1 MPPDDRERNFENALA
16 SHLRAGSPAATPSNP
31 CADSEMLAAYHE
43 GSLPPEQIASLKS
56 HVTTCSRCQE
66 ILTLL
71 EATDQIPAALADD
84 QRAAAV
90 AGGKTKVEVLPTR
103 KPTRWL
109 WLAPAGA

>member
-66 ILTLL
+66 VLALL
-71 EATDQIPAALADD
+71 EATDQIPVGAVDAVRPAVSVAKSSVHVLAA
-84 QRAAAV
+84 
-90 AGGKTKVEVLPTR
+90 R
-103 KPTRWL
+103 KPTLWRWV
-109 WLAPAGA
+109 APA